1 MKAAMVALAVM
12 VEPVPVVL
20 AEAVSQAM
28 AEPLQ
33 LVTAVQVVTLAQLLE
48 ALVVLQET
56 VELVVQV
63 ATLMLLQ

>member
-1 MKAAMVALAVM
+1 MKAAMAALAVM
-12 VEPVPVVL
+12 VEPVPVAL

>member
-1 MKAAMVALAVM
+1 MKAAMAALAVM
-12 VEPVPVVL
+12 VDPVPVAL

-33 LVTAVQVVTLAQLLE
+33 LVTEVLVVTLAQLLE
-48 ALVVLQET
+48 ALVVPQET
-56 VELVVQV
+56 VELVVLV

>member
-1 MKAAMVALAVM
+1 VA
-12 VEPVPVVL
+12 L